1 MRKIHILAAALI
13 VASLLPARA
22 ADTVKI
28 GVIYP
33 LTGNAAPAGNSAKD
47 AVELGVEI
55 VNGAH
60 PELKGLP
67 RRAVMLRHALPNAL
81 VPTLNITAINLG
93 YLVGGVV
100 IVEKV
105 YSYPGFGRLL
115 IDALQYRD
123 VPLIEATVLIAAS
136 VYVGANLLADLGA
149 ILLNPR
155 LRNA

>member
-1 MRKIHILAAALI
+1 MRKRDILAAALLA
-13 VASLLPARA
+13 ASLAVPAYA

-67 RRAVMLRHALPNAL
+67 LAETAGLPNLGGARIEMISADHQGNPS
-81 VPTLNITAINLG
+81 VGQNQTL
-93 YLVGGVV
+93 
-100 IVEKV
+100 
-105 YSYPGFGRLL
+105 RLTTQ
-115 IDALQYRD
+115 D
-123 VPLIEATVLIAAS
+123 
-136 VYVGANLLADLGA
+136 
-149 ILLNPR
+149 R
-155 LRNA
+155 L